1 MKNRMKVGTEG
12 VELIKHFEGCRLEA
26 YLCPANVWTIGYG
39 HTGGVR
45 EGDVIDQEA
54 AEALL
59 IEDLEEFEGYV
70 NKMVEI
76 ALKQNEFDAL
86 VSWTFN
92 LGPANLKEST
102 LLNRIN
108 YGPLSDVP
116 TQIKR
121 GNRAG
126 GKVLEG
132 LVKRRAAEAALGE
145 GKNWKE
151 AYNESSV

>member
-1 MKNRMKVGTEG
+1 MKNRMKTGTEG

-39 HTGGVR
+39 HTSGVR

-70 NKMVEI
+70 NDMVEI
-76 ALKQNEFDAL
+76 GLKQNQFDAL

-92 LGPANLKEST
+92 LGPKNLEEST
-102 LLNRIN
+102 LLNRVN
-108 YGPLSDVP
+108 YGPLNDVP
-116 TQIKR
+116 TQIER
-121 GNRAG
+121 WNRAG

-132 LVKRRAAEAALGE
+132 LVKRRAAESALWQGLD
-145 GKNWKE
+145 WRE
-151 AYNESSV
+151 AV